1 MFNYISLIQR
11 LQEER
16 DSVVESFARSSLE
29 RRVGEADADAQN
41 ASRRDDVMRT
51 SGQSANNYFKRI
63 TESSK
68 LQDSSSLWDDLS
80 ER

>member
-29 RRVGEADADAQN
+29 RRVGEADAQN